1 MFIPRKYSFWN
12 DSVYKSGFLEQA
24 IGERV
29 KRNMSKKIKWVDEFE
44 GMTSADDLVVIESF
58 FTLDELAELQRK
70 RKITIELRDSDIQFF
85 KAEAKKRKVSY
96 QAMIRDLLSSYAQ
109 QLRQPNAG

>member
-1 MFIPRKYSFWN
+1 M
-12 DSVYKSGFLEQA
+12 EQA

-44 GMTSADDLVVIESF
+44 GMTSADDLVVIENF
-58 FTLDELAELQRK
+58 FTLDELAELQK
-70 RKITIELRDSDIQFF
+70 KHKITIELRSSDVEFF

-96 QAMIRDLLSSYAQ
+96 QAMIRDLLTGYAH
-109 QLRQPNAG
+109 QLRNAK

>member
-1 MFIPRKYSFWN
+1 MAPVFGAMVR
-12 DSVYKSGFLEQA
+12 G
-24 IGERV
+24 
-29 KRNMSKKIKWVDEFE
+29 NMSKKIKWVDEFE
-44 GMTSADDLVVIESF
+44 GMTSADDLVVIENF
-58 FTLDELAELQRK
+58 FTLDELAQLQKK
-70 RKITIELRDSDIQFF
+70 RKITIELRNSDVEFF